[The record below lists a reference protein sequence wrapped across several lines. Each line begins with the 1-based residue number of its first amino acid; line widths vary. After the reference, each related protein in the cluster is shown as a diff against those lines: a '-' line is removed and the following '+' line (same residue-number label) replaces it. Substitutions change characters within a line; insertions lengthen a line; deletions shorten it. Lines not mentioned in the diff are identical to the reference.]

1 MPSPNPH
8 YHNYNHSSSSLE
20 NLRLISYCPLCN
32 AHYNPSEAKILE
44 QKDGAHLIHVECG
57 RCRSSIVAVVITGG
71 IGVSSVGLI
80 TDLTSQDVLRF
91 KNGESISEDDVLAAY
106 QLLSQNKDWL
116 SWLAA

>member
-1 MPSPNPH
+1 MANLGS
-8 YHNYNHSSSSLE
+8 NYNQPSSPLD

-32 AHYNPSEAKILE
+32 SHYNPSEAKVLE

-57 RCRSSIVAVVITGG
+57 NCRSSIVAVVITGG

-91 KNGESISEDDVLAAY
+91 KNSETLNEDDVIIAY
-106 QLLSQNKDWL
+106 ERIAPGVSIDKLLEN
-116 SWLAA
+116 